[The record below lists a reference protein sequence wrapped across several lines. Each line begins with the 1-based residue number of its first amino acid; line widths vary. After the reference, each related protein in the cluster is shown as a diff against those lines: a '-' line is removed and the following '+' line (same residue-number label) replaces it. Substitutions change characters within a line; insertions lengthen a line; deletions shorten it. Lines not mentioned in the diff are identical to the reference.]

1 MNMENLRIRQR
12 IAEERLTFKAVAEV
26 MGIRADG
33 LSRALRLP
41 LTAAMNK
48 RIMAAIDKRIAERG
62 GAER

>member
-12 IAEERLTFKAVAEV
+12 IAEERLTFKSVAEV
-26 MGIRADG
+26 MGIRAYG
-33 LSRALRLP
+33 LSRELRLT

-48 RIMAAIDKRIAERG
+48 RIMAAIDKLIAERG